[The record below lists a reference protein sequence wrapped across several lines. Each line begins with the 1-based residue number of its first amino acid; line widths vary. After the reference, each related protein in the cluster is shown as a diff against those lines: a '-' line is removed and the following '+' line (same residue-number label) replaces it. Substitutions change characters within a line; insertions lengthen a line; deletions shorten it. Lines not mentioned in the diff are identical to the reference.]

1 MKRMLQ
7 LKARLTGSFSPKELA
22 HMAHDW
28 ASASTVPSRTGAAT
42 SEAVARQRARV
53 KDGRAIVSRG
63 TRAGR
68 ARPTAHIRNT
78 SRWRTSPGRRDG
90 GPGTLRGVPGE
101 PRP

>member
-1 MKRMLQ
+1 MAIMKRMLQ

-28 ASASTVPSRTGAAT
+28 ASALAAPSRTDAAI
-42 SEAVARQRARV
+42 SEAVTRRRARV

-68 ARPTAHIRNT
+68 GRPTAHTRNT
-78 SRWRTSPGRRDG
+78 SRSRTSPGRHDG
-90 GPGTLRGVPGE
+90 GPGTLLGAPA
-101 PRP
+101 